1 MLSRVVQNLPWV
13 VIWVVALAVQER
25 FLRRKNG
32 FGALIVLWLTLV
44 IGVFWNKAI
53 GALVPGVSEMWLFG
67 TKIWL
72 LFLVLA
78 LRHYFNLRK
87 DRRLRAAKP
96 AEPAPEAPDPE
107 EQETTE
113 E

>member
-1 MLSRVVQNLPWV
+1 MLSHVVENLPWV
-13 VIWVVALAVQER
+13 VIWVVALAVQDR

-44 IGVFWNKAI
+44 IGVFWNKAM

-78 LRHYFNLRK
+78 LRPL
-87 DRRLRAAKP
+87 LQPAKGSP
-96 AEPAPEAPDPE
+96 ASGGQTGRTCPGSP
-107 EQETTE
+107 
-113 E
+113 